1 MGLPDGISC
10 AGTVPS
16 PATICYRHGNIIA
29 GSGPSTR
36 LVSAVS
42 TICDGHQHICRKS
55 LLNPV
60 AIIYSKALTTDLL
73 GKSLPC
79 STNIEYL
86 SFL

>member
-42 TICDGHQHICRKS
+42 TICDGHQHICRKG

-60 AIIYSKALTTDLL
+60 AIIYSKALTTDLH
-73 GKSLPC
+73 GKCLPG
-79 STNIEYL
+79 STNIE
-86 SFL
+86 